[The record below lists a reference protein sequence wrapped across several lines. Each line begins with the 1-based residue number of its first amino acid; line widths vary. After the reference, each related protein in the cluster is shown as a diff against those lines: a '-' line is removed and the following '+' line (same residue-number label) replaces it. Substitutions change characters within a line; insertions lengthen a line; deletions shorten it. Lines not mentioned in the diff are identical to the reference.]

1 QEDTQLCGACAP
13 TENYGSPY
21 LSLDQLARWDYR
33 CTRALASNAWWEA
46 FPTKVPSL
54 LDCCRLKLEQMV
66 LLGQVTI
73 LQLSPLV
80 EHYIAR
86 LPRRHAAR
94 FVTSLFA
101 KSITH
106 WFPCKSLLGKI
117 HTFVPYSTLQHATLD
132 CDVDDTHKFNF
143 PVRQDGYF
151 CAQCHV
157 IACSDHLRECVGC
170 GDMVCDECGAQSW
183 EAMVP
188 DYTREEWIDAG
199 RPTPIPTT
207 CQEDVYGW
215 VVEETNNTQE

>member
-1 QEDTQLCGACAP
+1 
-13 TENYGSPY
+13 
-21 LSLDQLARWDYR
+21 LDQLARWDYR

-46 FPTKVPSL
+46 VPTKVPSL

-106 WFPCKSLLGKI
+106 WFPCKYAFQNAFSIYL
-117 HTFVPYSTLQHATLD
+117 F
-132 CDVDDTHKFNF
+132 
-143 PVRQDGYF
+143 R
-151 CAQCHV
+151 
-157 IACSDHLRECVGC
+157 REL
-170 GDMVCDECGAQSW
+170 
-183 EAMVP
+183 
-188 DYTREEWIDAG
+188 
-199 RPTPIPTT
+199 TT
-207 CQEDVYGW
+207 SCICI
-215 VVEETNNTQE
+215 